1 MEPQRPQARCPL
13 KAFSDN
19 NINDQYIIMKIV
31 IIRNRIQTFDSRLG
45 VRTYELLQLSS
56 RPGFLYTRVSLE
68 RGLTCETKRDV
79 ATRSSEAL
87 SRRSRTPARCHDREW
102 LYFQAKVSK

>member
-45 VRTYELLQLSS
+45 VRMYELLQLSS
-56 RPGFLYTRVSLE
+56 RPGFLYSM
-68 RGLTCETKRDV
+68 
-79 ATRSSEAL
+79 
-87 SRRSRTPARCHDREW
+87 W
-102 LYFQAKVSK
+102 LYATVAVAEGC

>member
-1 MEPQRPQARCPL
+1 
-13 KAFSDN
+13 
-19 NINDQYIIMKIV
+19 MKIV

-102 LYFQAKVSK
+102 LYFRAKVSK